1 MIHVCVCMYVSP
13 NWWCD
18 WFSCLISWLVVAFCL
33 WRLAQSKNT
42 RRVGVSS
49 CQHVMVMGGRDVAV
63 VDLPD
68 VGKQIQYRLILLL
81 TTRFAKDIPKA
92 QRLIAGTGDNCLAI
106 GTECQIEHP
115 IGVTR
120 QLGHLRQRWIFP
132 HKYLVLWVAV
142 CGDQLR
148 WVLRPG
154 QIAHLRASVH
164 ALHGLT
170 RQRIPEAYATIR
182 CAAPAGQQPVMMWRP
197 GDCLH
202 RRHVFRIRL
211 HRIGCMLIP
220 HIQTIVVATA
230 GQILIVWRPFQPAHL
245 LSMAS
250 KTPLR
255 LQLGCTC
262 VSLYDPS
269 IPRPTRQDVTV
280 PSQRTHACRV
290 SIEFVNLDGNES
302 ITLLSF

>member
-1 MIHVCVCMYVSP
+1 M
-13 NWWCD
+13 
-18 WFSCLISWLVVAFCL
+18 
-33 WRLAQSKNT
+33 
-42 RRVGVSS
+42 
-49 CQHVMVMGGRDVAV
+49 
-63 VDLPD
+63 
-68 VGKQIQYRLILLL
+68 
-81 TTRFAKDIPKA
+81 
-92 QRLIAGTGDNCLAI
+92 
-106 GTECQIEHP
+106 
-115 IGVTR
+115 
-120 QLGHLRQRWIFP
+120 
-132 HKYLVLWVAV
+132 
-142 CGDQLR
+142 
-148 WVLRPG
+148 LRPG

-269 IPRPTRQDVTV
+269 IPRPTRQDVAV

-290 SIEFVNLDGNES
+290 SIEFVNLEEEES
-302 ITLLSF
+302 IALLNQFLIDLIASSSPVCWLPHPRRSHSHDACPRPPCCHARSTTRR